1 MFRANK
7 DTNTG
12 VVYDWVKKQED
23 GSEVW
28 VNVSAEYWKRE
39 QDWTR
44 EEIENLFSG
53 AVNDQITDSAVT
65 EEPVPSEPTLL

>member
-28 VNVSAEYWKRE
+28 VNISAEHWKIE

-53 AVNDQITDSAVT
+53 AVNTQITDAVT
-65 EEPVPSEPTLL
+65 TEESVPSEPTLL

>member
-28 VNVSAEYWKRE
+28 VNISAERWKKE
-39 QDWTR
+39 QDWTS

-53 AVNDQITDSAVT
+53 TVNDQITDAVT
-65 EEPVPSEPTLL
+65 SEPTFL